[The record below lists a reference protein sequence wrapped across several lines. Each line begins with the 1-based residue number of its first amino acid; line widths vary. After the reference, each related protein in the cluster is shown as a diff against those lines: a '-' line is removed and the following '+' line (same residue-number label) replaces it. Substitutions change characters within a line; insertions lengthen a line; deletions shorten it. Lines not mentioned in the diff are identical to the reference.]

1 MRRAWRFMTDEV
13 WDIELTSLSGLRALG
28 VKAVRVVYLVVRG
41 FHEDECPLHA
51 SALTF
56 STLMSIVPILAIS
69 LALARGLGGGDAAK
83 DKLREG
89 ISTWTE
95 TFRRGDEAAAQAGG
109 ADARTAP
116 PELRQAA
123 DAAGDAVAGDA
134 AYRPDIPAE
143 IDRLVEEAFNK
154 VENINFAAVS
164 GVGVVVLLL
173 TVVNVL
179 GRVEGAFN
187 RVWGVTAGRSLWR
200 RFADYLSILLVLPIL
215 IVAATSLPVVDYATR
230 FFDERTASTLQAFL
244 NAGPLKGL
252 TVLLMSTLSFA
263 FLLTFVPNT
272 RVRARAGLAGGLV
285 TALLFIGWLWLCAML
300 QVGVARAGRIYGS
313 FAIAPILLA
322 WVHVSWQIIL
332 FGAEVSFAVQ
342 NCTTYRLEQG
352 ASRASMTARIVLA
365 LLLLRDAAR
374 AMRDP
379 ERDGVDL
386 AVFAREHGVSVRFLN
401 DVSAELTGA
410 GMLAELSERSGRV
423 VLLRPPGELT
433 VREVVD
439 VMLDAGLPP
448 RALGLRTIDPALGT
462 AVDRLR
468 GGMHTELKTM
478 AVQDL
483 LEA

>member
-1 MRRAWRFMTDEV
+1 MRRAWRFMTDDV

-28 VKAVRVVYLVVRG
+28 VKVMRVVYLVVRG

-83 DKLREG
+83 ERIREG
-89 ISTWTE
+89 ISSWTQ
-95 TFRRGDEAAAQAGG
+95 TFRRGDAAAGQVNGTRAEAALSGTPQAAAGGAAQAG
-109 ADARTAP
+109 
-116 PELRQAA
+116 
-123 DAAGDAVAGDA
+123 A
-134 AYRPDIPAE
+134 AYQPDIPAE
-143 IDRLVEEAFNK
+143 IERLVESAFEK
-154 VENINFAAVS
+154 VENINFAAIS

-187 RVWGVTAGRSLWR
+187 RVWGVTAGRSVWR

-230 FFDERTASTLQAFL
+230 FLDEETAATVRAFL

-252 TVLLMSTLSFA
+252 TVVLMSTLGFA

-272 RVRARAGLAGGLV
+272 RVRAKAGLSGGLI

-300 QVGVARAGRIYGS
+300 QVGVGRAGRIYGS

-352 ASRASMTARIVLA
+352 AGRASMNARIVLA
-365 LLLLRDAAR
+365 LLLLREATR

-379 ERDGVDL
+379 ARDGVDL
-386 AVFAREHGVSVRFLN
+386 SAFARENGVSVRFLN
-401 DVSAELTGA
+401 DVAAELTGV
-410 GMLAELSERSGRV
+410 GMLAELYERSGRFA
-423 VLLRPPGELT
+423 LLRPPGELT

-439 VMLDAGLPP
+439 VMLDSGLPP
-448 RALGLRTIDPALGT
+448 RALGLRNIDAVLGG

-468 GGMHTELKTM
+468 AGLQTELKTM
-478 AVQDL
+478 SVQDL